1 MIFHLPTHITILID
15 IVAWFVIHVSV
26 SFLMTRRPLASFNT
40 DNWLYR
46 QRSWEKNGRI
56 YERFFRLKSWKKK
69 LPDGAAVF
77 KNGFQKK
84 KLKETSQEYL
94 QEFISE
100 TCRAELTHWIVFLF
114 GFIFFIWNIWWVG
127 IVMIMYATIVNIPCV
142 ITQRYNRI
150 KLRRIAR

>member
-1 MIFHLPTHITILID
+1 MIFHLPTAITILID
-15 IVAWFVIHVSV
+15 IVVWFVIHMSV
-26 SFLMTRRPLASFNT
+26 SFLMTRRSLASFNT
-40 DNWLYR
+40 DNWLFR

-56 YERFFRLKSWKKK
+56 YERLFRLKSWKKK

-77 KNGFQKK
+77 KKGFQKK
-84 KLKETSQEYL
+84 RLKETSKEYL
-94 QEFISE
+94 RDFISE

-127 IVMIMYATIVNIPCV
+127 IVMIMYAIIVNIPCV

>member
-1 MIFHLPTHITILID
+1 MAVND
-15 IVAWFVIHVSV
+15 ISPA
-26 SFLMTRRPLASFNT
+26 
-40 DNWLYR
+40 NW
-46 QRSWEKNGRI
+46 RI

-94 QEFISE
+94 QDFISE

-127 IVMIMYATIVNIPCV
+127 IVMIMYAIIVNIPCV